1 MSKIVKLA
9 DYKKKQTRNTQPQD
23 ANMTPNF
30 DPDEFFKGVMEQNK
44 RAMKAA
50 EKAREKRNRTTKR
63 RYNIKDKD

>member
-50 EKAREKRNRTTKR
+50 EKMRERHNKTTKR